1 MPDPE
6 KIKVTMQ
13 IELDVTLPDG
23 VHRNRLD
30 NITEECRQ
38 EAAVKAVGMLTAETL
53 ILDIHIVR
61 ADAALL

>member
-13 IELDVTLPDG
+13 IELDVTLPGG
-23 VHRNRLD
+23 VHRNRTD

-38 EAAVKAVGMLTAETL
+38 EAVVVAVGMLMEETAFL
-53 ILDIHIVR
+53 GVNILR
-61 ADAALL
+61 ADAEY